1 MMNLDMP
8 EEAIRSLVFCG
19 ANQFHLFVLSLP
31 GQVLLDHCAE
41 LANNMYILNIHIW
54 YVDYDYIG
62 IDVIILLLF
71 SRIIGRLRSNYKI
84 KKRNQQHNKYFNN

>member
-1 MMNLDMP
+1 MNLDMP

-41 LANNMYILNIHIW
+41 LANNMYMLNILNIMRRLYQDRCDNFTFILT
-54 YVDYDYIG
+54 YNR
-62 IDVIILLLF
+62 VI
-71 SRIIGRLRSNYKI
+71 KI
-84 KKRNQQHNKYFNN
+84 